1 MSNFTSESVNCA
13 AVPPQ
18 WQAIEFAEDMFT
30 NLTTT
35 LRDSAYA
42 VYAAFVWPG
51 QFLLSLTVAH
61 APSLSEWLNID
72 NGEAPVLMIFILS
85 LVSWFL
91 VIALITFG
99 LRIVRYVTRT
109 LGAVFRIGLFRMSL
123 YLRRLKTALV
133 LWLRDKFPKRRK
145 SDLDATPMV
154 EFDDLDMAVLRS
166 ASATGPGLA
175 LSAPD
180 LAGHFK
186 LRPSQVQRSLKKLSK
201 NKMLTQVIGSTD
213 GYGNYRLTDSGTAYL
228 AMWQRQTAGT

>member
-1 MSNFTSESVNCA
+1 
-13 AVPPQ
+13 
-18 WQAIEFAEDMFT
+18 MFT

-42 VYAAFVWPG
+42 IYAAFVWPG
-51 QFLLSLTVAH
+51 KFLLALTVVH
-61 APSLSEWLNID
+61 APGLSEWLNID
-72 NGEAPVLMIFILS
+72 NGESPVLMTFILS

-91 VIALITFG
+91 VIAFVTFG
-99 LRIVRYVTRT
+99 LRIGRNVTRT
-109 LGAVFRIGLFRMSL
+109 LGAIFRTGLFRMSL
-123 YLRRLKTALV
+123 YLRGLKTALV
-133 LWLRDKFPKRRK
+133 LWLRDKFPKRK
-145 SDLDATPMV
+145 TSDLDTIPMV

-166 ASATGPGLA
+166 ASAIGPGLA
-175 LSAPD
+175 LAAPD

-186 LRPSQVQRSLKKLSK
+186 LRPSQVQRSLKKLGK

>member
-1 MSNFTSESVNCA
+1 ML
-13 AVPPQ
+13 
-18 WQAIEFAEDMFT
+18 T
-30 NLTTT
+30 NLVTT

-51 QFLLSLTVAH
+51 KFLLSLTVAY
-61 APSLSEWLNID
+61 APGLSGWLNID
-72 NGEAPVLMIFILS
+72 NGESPVLMIFILS

-91 VIALITFG
+91 VIAFVTFG
-99 LRIVRYVTRT
+99 LRIGRNVART
-109 LGAVFRIGLFRMSL
+109 LGAIFRSVFFRMSH
-123 YLRRLKTALV
+123 YLRGRKTALV
-133 LWLRDKFPKRRK
+133 LWLRDKFPKRRN
-145 SDLDATPMV
+145 SNLDTIPMV

-166 ASATGPGLA
+166 ASAIGPGFA

-213 GYGNYRLTDSGTAYL
+213 GFGNYRLTDSGTAYL
-228 AMWQRQTAGT
+228 AMWQRQTAGS